1 MKTILFVLFVVFM
14 TAVVQPGVN
23 VSFAQ
28 NNCTCAECG
37 YPCKTPMVHSSTC
50 KYRNSRQ
57 SENESVNKSEE
68 VSETK
73 TLKVADDPYDVEFDM
88 LMLRF
93 KMKTVAADTNID
105 AKFKEKQLL
114 ELKDQFGKLTPA
126 TEEQKLMFDVT
137 NLEVQN
143 LLNGLK

>member
-1 MKTILFVLFVVFM
+1 
-14 TAVVQPGVN
+14 
-23 VSFAQ
+23 
-28 NNCTCAECG
+28 
-37 YPCKTPMVHSSTC
+37 MVHSSTC
-50 KYRNSRQ
+50 KYKNSRQ

-126 TEEQKLMFDVT
+126 TEEQKLMFDDT